1 MAVASIL
8 FANCKTKSKATTSS
22 APNKTVA
29 DDGTKVQCRV
39 AVSFI
44 SFASGIDA
52 PVYDKIEAYIKAH
65 PKKPAF
71 EVIPMGREGER
82 DICMSLKEMN
92 KAEMHTVAAFKLI
105 CTAPDINAAMRLV
118 EFLLSDLLHDCSTEF
133 TRGIATPVSD
143 AATRSAVRGQLRA
156 GLE

>member
-92 KAEMHTVAAFKLI
+92 KAEIKAFIEELNKLAK
-105 CTAPDINAAMRLV
+105 T
-118 EFLLSDLLHDCSTEF
+118 SDRVKVMENQERTK
-133 TRGIATPVSD
+133 RP
-143 AATRSAVRGQLRA
+143 
-156 GLE
+156 